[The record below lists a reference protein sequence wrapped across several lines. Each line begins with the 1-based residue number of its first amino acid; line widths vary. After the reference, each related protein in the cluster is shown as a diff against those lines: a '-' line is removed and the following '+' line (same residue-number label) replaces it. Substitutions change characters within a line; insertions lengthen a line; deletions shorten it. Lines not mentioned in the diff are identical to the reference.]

1 MTEDKANAHAGMPS
15 FGVSQFAVPVFQ
27 PGFGRMTKGNSPF
40 GAWVVCVYQSEA
52 SLEPR
57 LDRCNDTRLF
67 CIHTKFGDVSCN
79 TERTPEVS
87 KKKEYAYEK
96 RREKGKPC
104 QKSRSNL

>member
-27 PGFGRMTKGNSPF
+27 PVFGRMTKGNSPF

-57 LDRCNDTRLF
+57 LDRCNDLRLF
-67 CIHTKFGDVSCN
+67 FSIQIWRCSLQNGANSIGVNDGGCYGLVQN
-79 TERTPEVS
+79 
-87 KKKEYAYEK
+87 
-96 RREKGKPC
+96 
-104 QKSRSNL
+104 